1 MIFQLLRYNST
12 INIARVSKHRN
23 IKTSDHQIIK
33 MKGNIPSRKKQLIP
47 PSEDLIEY
55 LAHYNREVK
64 LPLHYE
70 DLTHYESSLPL
81 LDQHGEDTLW
91 ETVYY
96 GEYDRQS
103 IFRALTQIYSLLK
116 TDGDTEVIKHL
127 NIARIDFCTFGNTKP
142 FRIRIIN
149 RLNDN
154 YDHFY
159 IKKADASRVYG
170 LELEDL
176 LSPNRV
182 TYLIDG
188 DTLIEEHVAGIPG
201 DDFMKEHLETST
213 FNQIR
218 IAKEFIKFNERC
230 FVRLLGDMRSYNYV
244 VDITPDIE
252 GNQYRL
258 RAIDFD
264 QQSYEGRKSFY
275 LPQYFK
281 ENNPII
287 FMGIEHMRPKT
298 VTQYQLEERSLIAAR
313 VKTSPIRFRTLF
325 QVMIKDRLSSE
336 QKVAQLKEE
345 LAYHHKTRAFE
356 HCRTMG
362 DIVLANIKL
371 LLAKDFKQSII
382 I

>member
-1 MIFQLLRYNST
+1 MQ
-12 INIARVSKHRN
+12 
-23 IKTSDHQIIK
+23 
-33 MKGNIPSRKKQLIP
+33 GNIPSKKKQLIP
-47 PSEDLIEY
+47 PSEALVTY
-55 LAHYNREVK
+55 LKKYNRHVD
-64 LPLHYE
+64 LPLHYA
-70 DLTHYESSLPL
+70 DLTQYESSLPL
-81 LDQHGEDTLW
+81 LDQDGNDTLW

-96 GEYDRQS
+96 SEYDRLTIS
-103 IFRALTQIYSLLK
+103 SALTKIYALLK
-116 TDGDTEVIKHL
+116 TDGDFHVIDHL
-127 NIARIDFCTFGNTKP
+127 NVARIDFCTFGNTKP

-182 TYLIDG
+182 TYLIEG
-188 DTLIEEHVAGIPG
+188 DTLVEEHVAGIPG
-201 DDFMKEHLETST
+201 DDFMNDQLETT
-213 FNQIR
+213 PFNQIR

-252 GNQYRL
+252 GSQYRI

-281 ENNPII
+281 ENNPVI
-287 FMGIEHMRPKT
+287 FMGIKHMRPQT
-298 VTQYQLEERSLIAAR
+298 VTQYQLEERTLIAAR

-325 QVMIKDRLSSE
+325 EVMIKDKLSTPD
-336 QKVAQLKEE
+336 KVAKLKKE
-345 LAYHHKTRAFE
+345 LAYHHKTTAFDD
-356 HCRTMG
+356 CKSMG
-362 DIVLANIKL
+362 AIVLTNIQL